1 MSIKDIKY
9 PFYLLGLICLLAAVA
24 FVFYALRH
32 AAILPWL
39 AAVVCAGGAYY
50 ALKTARLW

>member
-39 AAVVCAGGAYY
+39 TAVVCAGGAYY